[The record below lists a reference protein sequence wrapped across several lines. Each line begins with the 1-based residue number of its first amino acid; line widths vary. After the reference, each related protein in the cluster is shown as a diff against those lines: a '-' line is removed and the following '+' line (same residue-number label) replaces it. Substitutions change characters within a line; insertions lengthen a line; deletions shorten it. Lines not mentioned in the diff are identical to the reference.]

1 MTAIRHSS
9 HRQMMTVAQTRS
21 LSALSS
27 LEPLVAVF
35 AIILA
40 VVSPWS
46 SKRRPWK
53 GGKDRMTVAK
63 GFLVASLPFVLAEAG
78 DSLGADRPAVD
89 TAGGRDG
96 DGCTWPSSWRDW
108 PSRCSERSGRPG
120 RNLKDTAWF
129 TQIPEM
135 AANSH
140 ASTSRCSRHTTA
152 SVRAPSVRS

>member
-1 MTAIRHSS
+1 
-9 HRQMMTVAQTRS
+9 MTVAQTRS

-78 DSLGADRPAVD
+78 MVSLLTGQMSIPPAVGMG
-89 TAGGRDG
+89 TAVPGHPLGGAGRRDAQSAQEDRDG
-96 DGCTWPSSWRDW
+96 T
-108 PSRCSERSGRPG
+108 
-120 RNLKDTAWF
+120 
-129 TQIPEM
+129 
-135 AANSH
+135 
-140 ASTSRCSRHTTA
+140 
-152 SVRAPSVRS
+152 

>member
-1 MTAIRHSS
+1 
-9 HRQMMTVAQTRS
+9 MTVAQTRS

-46 SKRRPWK
+46 SKRRPWI

-96 DGCTWPSSWRDW
+96 DGC
-108 PSRCSERSGRPG
+108 RPG
-120 RNLKDTAWF
+120 HPLGGTGRRDAQSAQEDRDGT
-129 TQIPEM
+129 
-135 AANSH
+135 
-140 ASTSRCSRHTTA
+140 
-152 SVRAPSVRS
+152 